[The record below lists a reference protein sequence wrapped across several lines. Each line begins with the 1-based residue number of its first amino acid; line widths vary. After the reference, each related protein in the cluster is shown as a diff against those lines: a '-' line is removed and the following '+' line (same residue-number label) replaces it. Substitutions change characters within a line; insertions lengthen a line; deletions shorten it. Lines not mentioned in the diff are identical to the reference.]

1 MTAQWLWSVILIGI
15 LATRGEVKAAPD
27 STLIP
32 FAMEDQFKQAHADSS
47 FRGFTLVVLVA
58 NKGGS
63 KYSRLWSPAL
73 RDSLLSWSLADD
85 VKLLGVAD
93 MAGVPFF
100 IKGLVRG
107 KLPKNPK
114 DWMLLDWKGRF
125 ADAYACTD
133 DTCNVLIFDAQSQLK
148 HRLEVGAVTTAQ
160 LDSIRSLV
168 VALRGS
174 PPSQPADSV
183 DTVSPASVR

>member
-1 MTAQWLWSVILIGI
+1 MTQRWLWAVFLIGT
-15 LATRGEVKAAPD
+15 LVTRGEAKEAPD

-32 FAMEDQFKQAHADSS
+32 FQMEDQFKQPYTDSA
-47 FRGFTLVVLVA
+47 FRGVTLVVLVA

-100 IKGLVRG
+100 LKGLVRG
-107 KLPKNPK
+107 KLPKDPK

-125 ADAYACTD
+125 ADAYACED
-133 DTCNVLIFDAQSQLK
+133 DTCNVLIFDAQSRLR
-148 HRLEVGAVTTAQ
+148 HRLEVGAVTSAE

-174 PPSQPADSV
+174 PPSQPADSI
-183 DTVSPASVR
+183 DTVLLETVR